1 MQTLT
6 GPRSPSVTNTV
17 IMSFAN
23 AGMSF
28 EQFQKLSEMEKLQ
41 EALNGFDLE
50 ESLKGDK
57 YKKGGAHGL
66 TDKIDSMMTED
77 PMQYP
82 CIGACFPPLPED
94 VRRSNVGE

>member
-6 GPRSPSVTNTV
+6 CPSSPSVTNTV

-28 EQFQKLSEMEKLQ
+28 EQYEQLTEMEKLQ
-41 EALNGFDLE
+41 EVLRDFNLE
-50 ESLKGDK
+50 ESLKEDK

-66 TDKIDSMMTED
+66 TDKVDSMMRKD
-77 PMQYP
+77 PTHYP

-94 VRRSNVGE
+94 VRRSSVGE